1 MEDRTIRITLRRND
15 DTGLLAATSEDLIGL
30 VVFGRTADEI
40 AVRLPSV
47 IRELLE
53 ASGYEVNAVTAIPDD
68 RITRAGFGPPA
79 FIANAT
85 LVKANDGRRI

>member
-1 MEDRTIRITLRRND
+1 MENRTIRITLRRHD
-15 DTGLLAATSEDLIGL
+15 ATGLLAATSEDLIGL

-40 AVRLPSV
+40 AAKLPSV

-53 ASGYEVNAVTAIPDD
+53 ASGYEVNAVTATPDD
-68 RITRAGFGPPA
+68 RVSQAGFGPPA
-79 FIANAT
+79 FIANAS